1 MGRLGIKNNTHAMN
15 ELKSEIISVILNA
28 VKNLTVSADLQ
39 PRIDLEILRYA
50 QDDNANNIV

>member
-1 MGRLGIKNNTHAMN
+1 MGRLGIKNSTRTTN

-28 VKNLTVSADLQ
+28 VKNLSVSTYFQ

-50 QDDNANNIV
+50 QDDGVNNIV